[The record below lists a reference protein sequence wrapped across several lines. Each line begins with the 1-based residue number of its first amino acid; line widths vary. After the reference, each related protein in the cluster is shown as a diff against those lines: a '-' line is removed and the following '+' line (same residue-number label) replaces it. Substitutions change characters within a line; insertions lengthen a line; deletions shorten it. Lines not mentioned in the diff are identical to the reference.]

1 MRTKEE
7 TELIVTNYIAGANEY
22 ILVTI
27 QSCKFGKEEDEE
39 ETKGDKKA

>member
-7 TELIVTNYIAGANEY
+7 TELIVTNYIAGTNEY

-27 QSCKFGKEEDEE
+27 QSCKFGKDEDQEE
-39 ETKGDKKA
+39 EKGKEK